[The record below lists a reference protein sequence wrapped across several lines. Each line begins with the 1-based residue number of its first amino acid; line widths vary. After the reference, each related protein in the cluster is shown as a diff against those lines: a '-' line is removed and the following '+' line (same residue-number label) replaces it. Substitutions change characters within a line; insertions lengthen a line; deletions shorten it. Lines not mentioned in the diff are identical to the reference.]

1 MALNANLKIDQGATF
16 EVTFYLSDHNDV
28 ALDLTGFTARSK
40 IRKTFTTPTSVNFV
54 ATVNAVAGSVNLYL
68 SATSTAAIKS
78 GQYVYD
84 CELVSGNTVS
94 RIVQGII
101 LVSDEVTKIDS

>member
-16 EVTFYLSDHNDV
+16 EVTFNLKDDNDE

-40 IRKTFTTPTSVNFV
+40 IRKTFTTPTSVDFV
-54 ATVNAVAGSVNLYL
+54 ATVNAVAGSVNLFL
-68 SATSTAAIKS
+68 SANTTAAIHA

-84 CELVSGNTVS
+84 CELVNGNTVS
-94 RIVQGII
+94 RFVQGVITI
-101 LVSDEVTKIDS
+101 SAEVTKNDP